1 MLKKIKHNLDSKKN
15 LLKDVTLVVL
25 SKDRHKYLIG
35 LLNYWKN
42 TNISIII
49 LDNTKK
55 SLKFPVSSTKKIN
68 LIYIHCYKKSVFKRL
83 NIATLKIKSKFTLLH
98 HDDDLYFK
106 STIIKGV
113 NFLLKNKDYSAVRGL
128 EYSFNLDSK
137 KNIIGRLNKDI
148 SEADSLN
155 QSHFLD
161 RKNKMIKKFRNGP
174 LYSLTRTEIWIK
186 SQSFLYTNKLSY
198 YFVWEIFLGLAV
210 IYFGK
215 FKILNSPFLLRN
227 NISVSQRYNDET
239 TIPDNN
245 LHTFLTNSTYKKKT
259 DIYKNFFLLRKINS
273 KKINF
278 LINDMKLTLDF
289 FLNKNYSNYKKPK
302 KWKSFLRYYYY
313 LKGILNFYLKKK
325 IDKKNLDKILKEGFF
340 SKKVN
345 DKDKLEINEVI
356 NHIKKTF
363 I

>member
-1 MLKKIKHNLDSKKN
+1 MRKKVKYNFGSKKK

-25 SKDRHKYLIG
+25 SKDRHQYLIG

-55 SLKFPVSSTKKIN
+55 SLKYPSSLTKKIKLN
-68 LIYIHCYKKSVFKRL
+68 YIHCYKKSVFKRL
-83 NIATLKIKSKFTLLH
+83 NIASHKIKSKFTLLH

-113 NFLLKNKDYSAVRGL
+113 NFLSKHNDYSAVRGL
-128 EYSFNLDSK
+128 EFNFNLDSK
-137 KNIIGRLNKDI
+137 KNITGRLNEDI
-148 SEADSLN
+148 SEVDSLD
-155 QSHFLD
+155 QSNFLD

-174 LYSLTRTEIWIK
+174 LYSLTRTEVWIK
-186 SQSFLYTNKLSY
+186 TQSFLYTNKLSY
-198 YFVWEIFLGLAV
+198 YYVWEIFLALSI

-227 NISVSQRYNDET
+227 GISIGQRYDDET
-239 TIPDNN
+239 TIPENN
-245 LHTFLTNSTYKKKT
+245 LYTFITNSTYKKKIS
-259 DIYKNFFLLRKINS
+259 IYKKFFLLKKINPR
-273 KKINF
+273 KINF

-289 FLNKNYSNYKKPK
+289 FLNKDYKNYKKPK
-302 KWKSFLRYYYY
+302 KWKSFLKYYYR
-313 LKGILNFYLKKK
+313 LKGILNISLKRKIYKKKLYSILKKEFSS
-325 IDKKNLDKILKEGFF
+325 KKN
-340 SKKVN
+340 
-345 DKDKLEINEVI
+345 KDTNEIYDVI
-356 NHIKKTF
+356 DHIKKTF